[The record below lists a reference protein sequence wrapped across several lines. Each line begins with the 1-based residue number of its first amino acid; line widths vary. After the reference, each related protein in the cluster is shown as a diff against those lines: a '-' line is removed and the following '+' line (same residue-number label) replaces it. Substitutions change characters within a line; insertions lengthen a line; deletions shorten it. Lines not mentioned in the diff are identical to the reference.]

1 MVLLKLPARGF
12 HVRAIQCLV
21 AGAPPILNR
30 GVPMQLLLILLLV
43 LLIAQIGFWDTL
55 GALLGAAAMIALF
68 ILLAAG
74 AVAIAG
80 YVLYRRVRR
89 WR

>member
-1 MVLLKLPARGF
+1 MPL
-12 HVRAIQCLV
+12 I
-21 AGAPPILNR
+21 
-30 GVPMQLLLILLLV
+30 LILLLV
-43 LLIAQIGFWDTL
+43 LLIAQIGFWDAL
-55 GALLGAAAMIALF
+55 GAVLGAAAMIVLF

-80 YVLYRRVRR
+80 YVLYRRVQQR